1 MQNDPGHLEIPLGF
15 GMALAQNARALNHFA
30 SLNREAQ
37 RDILSRARSVR
48 SKTEMQRY
56 VDSLEPSSL

>member
-15 GMALAQNARALNHFA
+15 GMALAQNVRALNHFA

-37 RDILSRARSVR
+37 RDILSRVRSVQ
-48 SKTEMQRY
+48 SKAEMQQY
-56 VDSLEPSSL
+56 VDSLEPASM